1 MQKSES
7 VADGEYWEKHW
18 RHTDICASSDN
29 HPICR
34 WLDNQICPGEGL
46 SCFEIG
52 CYPGKFLVLLGN
64 RGYELNGI
72 DLSEKT
78 TVMADWLTSKGFKIG
93 GLEKGD
99 FLVHKLDKQY
109 NLVCSFGFIEHFNNW
124 HDMIDSQLAMTTSEG
139 LCVIEVPNLN
149 SPLYRL
155 LYGIF
160 EPDILKSHKSD
171 AMSLKNITNYINK
184 LNHDIKTADYVG
196 NFYFRFV
203 TKSGRKYRFIEKGIN
218 SFKFLFNMLPRSVSA
233 RYIGVIVKAN

>member
-34 WLDNQICPGEGL
+34 WLDSQICPGEGL

-52 CYPGKFLVLLGN
+52 CYPGKFLDLIGSK
-64 RGYELNGI
+64 GYELNGI
-72 DLSEKT
+72 DLSNKT
-78 TVMADWLTSKGFKIG
+78 IDMVDWLNLKGFNVADIK
-93 GLEKGD
+93 EDD
-99 FLVHKLDKQY
+99 FLKFKTNKKYD
-109 NLVCSFGFIEHFNNW
+109 LVCSFGFIEHFNNW
-124 HDMIDSQLAMTTSEG
+124 YEMINRQLVMTASSG
-139 LCVIEVPNLN
+139 LCIVEVPNLN

-171 AMSLKNITNYINK
+171 AMSLKNITNYINELK
-184 LNHDIKTADYVG
+184 YDIKTADYVG

-203 TKSGRKYRFIEKGIN
+203 TKSGRKYRFIEKVIN
-218 SFKFLFNMLPRSVSA
+218 GFGFFFNIIPRSVSA
-233 RYIGVIVKAN
+233 RYIGVIVRAN